1 MSKLPPPIPSVPDHA
16 VLRYLERAQGVDIE
30 AVRQHIRALV
40 TNAVAK
46 KGDAVIIEGVKFVLQ
61 DNVVVTVIDRR
72 WPTTKALHA
81 ERGPRDA

>member
-1 MSKLPPPIPSVPDHA
+1 MKRAPLPSVPDHA

-40 TNAVAK
+40 TNAVAL
-46 KGDAVIIEGVKFVLQ
+46 KGDAVIIEGVKFVLR

-72 WPTTKALHA
+72 WQATKREDA
-81 ERGPRDA
+81 RDA